1 MSSIEKRF
9 VALEAQMAEL
19 KAENELLKMQKA
31 QTPLAAITEGL
42 KAASAADIAAWME
55 ACAAVAAKHEVKTP
69 KAKKGKKASSPSSD
83 DEENE
88 KEKKPKKI
96 TNAAGPAEWNAFKQ
110 AVWHEMAAEHGIT
123 GEHNDAFKKAAAAA
137 GITHDVARAEASRR
151 KAEMEGEKPKKPV
164 KEKAEKVQKTPTK
177 ASAFQASAFQASA
190 FQAEAPGAPV
200 KDSAVKAKAE
210 PVMPTMPAIDFDEAK
225 CKADAESLG
234 WVERNFNG
242 VRCWLD
248 VSGDVF
254 SFNGEEIIGVYEE
267 ETEEFVPSE

>member
-19 KAENELLKMQKA
+19 KAENELLKMQI
-31 QTPLAAITEGL
+31 PMAAITEGL
-42 KAASAADIAAWME
+42 KAASPADITAWME
-55 ACAAVAAKHEVKTP
+55 ACAAVAEKYGELKAPMP
-69 KAKKGKKASSPSSD
+69 KVKKGKKASSSPSSD
-83 DEENE
+83 EEEKE

-151 KAEMEGEKPKKPV
+151 KAEMEGEKEKKPK
-164 KEKAEKVQKTPTK
+164 KEKAKKAEPATPAKKDK
-177 ASAFQASAFQASA
+177 A
-190 FQAEAPGAPV
+190 AEAPAVP
-200 KDSAVKAKAE
+200 VKAKAE
-210 PVMPTMPAIDFDEAK
+210 PKAAIAAMPAIDFDEAK

-254 SFNGEEIIGVYEE
+254 SYNGEEIIGAYDET
-267 ETEEFVPSE
+267 TEEFVPSE

>member
-19 KAENELLKMQKA
+19 KAENELLKM

-55 ACAAVAAKHEVKTP
+55 ACAAVAEKHAVKAP
-69 KAKKGKKASSPSSD
+69 KAKKGKKASSD
-83 DEENE
+83 DEE

-164 KEKAEKVQKTPTK
+164 KEKAEKVQKTPAK
-177 ASAFQASAFQASA
+177 APAVKDSAVK
-190 FQAEAPGAPV
+190 AEAPGAPV

-210 PVMPTMPAIDFDEAK
+210 PVMPAMPAIDFDEAK

-254 SFNGEEIIGVYEE
+254 SFNGEEIIGVYDE

>member
-1 MSSIEKRF
+1 
-9 VALEAQMAEL
+9 MAEL
-19 KAENELLKMQKA
+19 KAENELLKMQKT

-42 KAASAADIAAWME
+42 KAASAADITAWME
-55 ACAAVAAKHEVKTP
+55 ACAAVAAKYEVKTP

-83 DEENE
+83 DEEKEKE

-151 KAEMEGEKPKKPV
+151 KAEMEGEKEKTKKPA
-164 KEKAEKVQKTPTK
+164 KQPKTPAK
-177 ASAFQASAFQASA
+177 VPAIK
-190 FQAEAPGAPV
+190 AEAPGAPV
-200 KDSAVKAKAE
+200 KAKAEPVKAE
-210 PVMPTMPAIDFDEAK
+210 PVMPSMPAIDFDEAK

-254 SFNGEEIIGVYEE
+254 SFNGEEIIGAYDE

>member
-19 KAENELLKMQKA
+19 KAENELLKMQKM
-31 QTPLAAITEGL
+31 QTPLAAIIEGL

-55 ACAAVAAKHEVKTP
+55 ACAAVAEKYGELKAPMP
-69 KAKKGKKASSPSSD
+69 KAKKGKKASSSSD
-83 DEENE
+83 EEEKE

-151 KAEMEGEKPKKPV
+151 KAEMEGEKEKKPAKKETPAK
-164 KEKAEKVQKTPTK
+164 KEKA
-177 ASAFQASAFQASA
+177 
-190 FQAEAPGAPV
+190 AEAP
-200 KDSAVKAKAE
+200 SAKAE
-210 PVMPTMPAIDFDEAK
+210 PVKAAALASPKAEPMPADFDEAK

-254 SFNGEEIIGVYEE
+254 SYNGEEIIGAYDE
-267 ETEEFVPSE
+267 ETDEFVPSE

>member
-19 KAENELLKMQKA
+19 KAENELLKMQKV

-55 ACAAVAAKHEVKTP
+55 ACAAVAEKYGELKAPMP
-69 KAKKGKKASSPSSD
+69 KAKKGKKASPSSD
-83 DEENE
+83 DEEKE
-88 KEKKPKKI
+88 KKKKPKKI

-151 KAEMEGEKPKKPV
+151 KAEMEGEKPKK
-164 KEKAEKVQKTPTK
+164 AEKVQKTPAK
-177 ASAFQASAFQASA
+177 ASAVKDSAMKADP
-190 FQAEAPGAPV
+190 PGAPV

-210 PVMPTMPAIDFDEAK
+210 APMPATPAIDFDEAK

-254 SFNGEEIIGVYEE
+254 SFNGEEIIGAYDE

>member
-55 ACAAVAAKHEVKTP
+55 ACAAVAEKYGELKAPMP
-69 KAKKGKKASSPSSD
+69 KAKKGKKASSSSD
-83 DEENE
+83 EEEKE

-164 KEKAEKVQKTPTK
+164 KEKAEKVQKTPAK
-177 ASAFQASAFQASA
+177 APA
-190 FQAEAPGAPV
+190 V

-210 PVMPTMPAIDFDEAK
+210 PVKAEAPMPAMPAIDFDEAK

-254 SFNGEEIIGVYEE
+254 SFNGEEIIGVYDE

>member
-19 KAENELLKMQKA
+19 KAENELLKMQI
-31 QTPLAAITEGL
+31 PLAAITESL
-42 KAASAADIAAWME
+42 KAASPADITAWME
-55 ACAAVAAKHEVKTP
+55 ACAAVAEKYGELKAPMP
-69 KAKKGKKASSPSSD
+69 KAKKGKKASSSSD
-83 DEENE
+83 EEEKE

-151 KAEMEGEKPKKPV
+151 KAEMEGEKEKKPK
-164 KEKAEKVQKTPTK
+164 KEKAKKAEPATPAKKENEK
-177 ASAFQASAFQASA
+177 A
-190 FQAEAPGAPV
+190 AEAPAAPV
-200 KDSAVKAKAE
+200 KAA
-210 PVMPTMPAIDFDEAK
+210 MPAIDFDEAK

-254 SFNGEEIIGVYEE
+254 SYNGEEIIGAYDEK
-267 ETEEFVPSE
+267 TEEFVPSE